1 MRFFNKIFQ
10 GDRVI
15 WVIVLLLSLIS
26 LMAVYSATGTYAN
39 TEYDGNNARVLLRHG
54 ATLALGLCAVYAT
67 HLLKYSYYSRI
78 FQMAF
83 WVSIPLLAYTL
94 FFGADLNEAQRVI
107 HIFGVSFQSSDFAKI
122 ALIGYLARELTLKQN
137 EIKDFKTAFVPLM
150 LPVLVVVGLI
160 FPENFSTAGILF
172 ASCIVLLF
180 VGRINMKYLM
190 IFMASALVVMS
201 IYIIIVLNV
210 AEDKGRTDT
219 WVQRFESFVEKFK
232 KDENKSKEEIARE
245 ENAEDFQALQSKI
258 AIAGG
263 GLIGKAPG
271 RSTQRN
277 YLPHPYSD
285 FIFAIIVEEYG
296 SLGGAFVVMLYL
308 ILLYRAIRIIVM
320 RPQSFGGFVAFGLA
334 FMIVMQAMVN
344 MGVAVGIFPVTGQPL
359 PFVSMGGTSL
369 LFTGCAFGIILS
381 VSKEINNNNNIN
393 DNNESDYELATTES
407 DN

>member
-1 MRFFNKIFQ
+1 MKSFNKIFQ

-15 WVIVLLLSLIS
+15 WVVVLLLSLMS

-39 TEYDGNNARVLLRHG
+39 VKYDGSNTRVLLRH
-54 ATLALGLCAVYAT
+54 AVTLALGLGAVYAT
-67 HLLKYSYYSRI
+67 HLLKYSYYSRLL
-78 FQMAF
+78 QMAF
-83 WVSIPLLAYTL
+83 WISIPLLAYTL
-94 FFGADLNEAQRVI
+94 FFGADLNDAQRVI

-137 EIKDFKTAFVPLM
+137 DIKDFKTAFIPLM

-172 ASCIVLLF
+172 ASCMVLLF

-190 IFMASALVVMS
+190 VFIASALVAMS

-210 AEDKGRTDT
+210 AEDKGRTGA
-219 WVQRFESFVEKFK
+219 WGQRIESFVEKFK
-232 KDENKSKEEIARE
+232 KDENKSEEEIARE

-296 SLGGAFVVMLYL
+296 LIGGAFVVLLYL

-320 RPQSFGGFVAFGLA
+320 KPQSFGGFVAFGLA

-344 MGVAVGIFPVTGQPL
+344 MGVAVGVFPVTGQPL

-381 VSKEINNNNNIN
+381 VSKEISNN
-393 DNNESDYELATTES
+393 NNESDNELATTES

>member
-1 MRFFNKIFQ
+1 MKQFNRLFQ

-15 WVIVLLLSLIS
+15 WMIVAMLSLVS

-39 TEYDGNNARVLLRHG
+39 ARYDGNNTYVLLRH
-54 ATLALGLCAVYAT
+54 AVTLALGLGAVYGV
-67 HLLKYSYYSRI
+67 HLVKYTYYSKL
-78 FQMAF
+78 FQIAF
-83 WVSIPLLAYTL
+83 WISIPLLIYTL
-94 FFGADLNEAQRVI
+94 GFGADLNEAQRTI
-107 HIFGVSFQSSDFAKI
+107 RILGVSFQSSDFAKI
-122 ALIGYLARELTLKQN
+122 ALIGYLARELTIRQDD
-137 EIKDFKTAFVPLM
+137 IKSFKSAFIPLM
-150 LPVLVVVGLI
+150 LPVLVVVALI

-172 ASCIVLLF
+172 ASCMVLLF

-190 IFMASALVVMS
+190 TFLAAALVIMS

-210 AEDKGRTDT
+210 AEDKGRTGV
-219 WVQRFESFVEKFK
+219 WVTRIESFVEKFK
-232 KDENKSKEEIARE
+232 GNEEKSAEELARE
-245 ENAEDFQALQSKI
+245 ANTENFQSIQSKI

-271 RSTQRN
+271 KSTQRN

-296 SLGGAFVVMLYL
+296 LLGGAFVVLLYL
-308 ILLYRAIRIIVM
+308 ILLYRAIRIMVTI
-320 RPQSFGGFVAFGLA
+320 PQSFGGFVAFGLA
-334 FMIVMQAMVN
+334 FMMVMQAMVN
-344 MGVAVGIFPVTGQPL
+344 IGVAVGIFPVTGQPL

-381 VSKEINNNNNIN
+381 VSKEIDKIN
-393 DNNESDYELATTES
+393 ERKNELATTES